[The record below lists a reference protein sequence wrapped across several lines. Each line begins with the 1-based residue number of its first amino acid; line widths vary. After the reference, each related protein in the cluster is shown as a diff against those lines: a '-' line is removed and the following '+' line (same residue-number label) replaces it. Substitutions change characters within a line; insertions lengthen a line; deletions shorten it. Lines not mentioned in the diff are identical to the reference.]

1 VGELDKGFRGKIASV
16 QLPKQTNY
24 NDCGLFA
31 LAFVLAIANKKD
43 PAKLRFNQST
53 MRDHFSRCIAMDKFT
68 EFDSEYMD
76 IGPVY
81 SEHCFRKMNPIIKK

>member
-1 VGELDKGFRGKIASV
+1 VAELDKGFCGKIASV
-16 QLPKQTNY
+16 QVPKKTNY

-43 PAKLRFNQST
+43 PAKLHFNQST

-68 EFDSEYMD
+68 EFDSE
-76 IGPVY
+76 
-81 SEHCFRKMNPIIKK
+81 

>member
-1 VGELDKGFRGKIASV
+1 VAELDKGFRGKIASV
-16 QLPKQTNY
+16 QVQKQNNY
-24 NDCGLFA
+24 NDFGLFA

-53 MRDHFSRCIAMDKFT
+53 MRDYFSSCIAMDKFT
-68 EFDSEYMD
+68 EFDSEYLD
-76 IGPVY
+76 IGPIY